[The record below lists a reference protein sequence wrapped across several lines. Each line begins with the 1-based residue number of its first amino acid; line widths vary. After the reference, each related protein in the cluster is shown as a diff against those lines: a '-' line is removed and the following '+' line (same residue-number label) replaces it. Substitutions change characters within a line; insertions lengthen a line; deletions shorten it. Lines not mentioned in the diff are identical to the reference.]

1 MRTLKGTPSTWT
13 MVGVL
18 LRAFIALLCGMGAAS
33 AGVVELPGMY
43 GNEAGCA
50 WLYNADRG
58 DDGLVGLSTEG
69 FERFATSC
77 EFVQAARSKDGDHVV
92 TMLCSHEGEAFKSI
106 DFMRIVKAQGRDAYE
121 LFSQAGDSIA
131 TVERCQ

>member
-1 MRTLKGTPSTWT
+1 MLATPA
-13 MVGVL
+13 V
-18 LRAFIALLCGMGAAS
+18 AE
-33 AGVVELPGMY
+33 VVPLGGSY
-43 GNEAGCA
+43 GIDSGCA
-50 WLYNADRG
+50 YLKDGRIDNDSVVALTGDAYETYGRG
-58 DDGLVGLSTEG
+58 
-69 FERFATSC
+69 C

-121 LFSQAGDSIA
+121 LFSQAGDAIA